1 MRLPQKQVMAF
12 PVDTFNPTTR
22 RKPEVN
28 EIHHLF
34 GNYEYRS
41 IDHLLPKSGLGG
53 SATIPWATG
62 RPRLSVV
69 PALGHDPLQ
78 CIIRAL
84 FHQQVRKGFL
94 KPQAGAVKWPSKQDG
109 IMTYVKYKIIVFLSK
124 IARTDFTKMRTRT
137 SLLANRSF

>member
-1 MRLPQKQVMAF
+1 MKY
-12 PVDTFNPTTR
+12 TTS
-22 RKPEVN
+22 
-28 EIHHLF
+28 L
-34 GNYEYRS
+34 
-41 IDHLLPKSGLGG
+41 
-53 SATIPWATG
+53 ATMNIVQLTTSFQNWVWAALQPLPWATG

-94 KPQAGAVKWPSKQDG
+94 KPQSGAVKWPSKQDG
-109 IMTYVKYKIIVFLSK
+109 IMTYVKYEIIVFLSK

-137 SLLANRSF
+137 SLLANQNF